1 MCISCKAETVFTVFV
16 YRWRIITHGCIDGYS
31 RKIIYLRC
39 ADNNRS
45 DTVLQ
50 FFLQGVREN
59 GLPSRVRGDR
69 GGENVGV
76 ARFMLE
82 HPHRGVGRGSFISG
96 KSVHNQRI
104 ERLWRDMF
112 AQCIILYYKLF
123 WFMEEVNVLDVENEY
138 HLFCLHYIFVDRIN
152 ASLDK
157 FKNAW
162 NCHPLS
168 SEGNLTPTQLWTI
181 GLVRNNQD
189 PFLIEVPPCSQD
201 RHYYNAS
208 FLVKS

>member
-1 MCISCKAETVFTVFV
+1 MPSSIAATPC
-16 YRWRIITHGCIDGYS
+16 RWRFVIHGCIDGYS
-31 RKIIYLRC
+31 RKIIYLQC
-39 ADNNRS
+39 NDNNRAE
-45 DTVLQ
+45 TVLQ
-50 FFLQGVREN
+50 LFLDGVRAN

-82 HPHRGVGRGSFISG
+82 HPLRGVCRGSFISG

-112 AQCIILYYKLF
+112 AQCAILYYKLF
-123 WFMEEVNVLDVENEY
+123 YFMEDVGILDIDDEN
-138 HLFCLHYIFVDRIN
+138 HLYCLQYIFLDRIN
-152 ASLDK
+152 TSLNK

-168 SEGNLTPTQLWTI
+168 SEGNLTPIQLWTA
-181 GLVRNNQD
+181 GLVRNNED
-189 PFLIEVPPCSQD
+189 PFSVEVIS
-201 RHYYNAS
+201 
-208 FLVKS
+208 